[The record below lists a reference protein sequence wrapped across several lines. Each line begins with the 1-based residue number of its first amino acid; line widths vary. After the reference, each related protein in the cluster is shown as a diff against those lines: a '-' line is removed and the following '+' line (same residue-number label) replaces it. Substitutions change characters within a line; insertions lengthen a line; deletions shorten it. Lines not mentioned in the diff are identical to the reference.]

1 MRFGSTSSGQG
12 SVSHSPDAAAVAVPF
27 AAIVLAMLP
36 AVLDQTILA
45 TALPTIATD
54 LGRLSDVPWVVT
66 AYVVAAAATI
76 PLWGKLGDRH
86 GRKRLLEIS
95 LATFLGASA
104 LCGVAQDLTVLV
116 AARTVQGAAA
126 GGLMT
131 LAMAAVGDLVSPRER
146 ARYQGYIAAVF
157 AVATVIGPLLGGL
170 LVQHA
175 SWRWVFY
182 INLPVGLLALV
193 GLSRRLPAPVTERP
207 THALDVAGAALL
219 GGAATALLLACIW
232 GGDRFAWDS
241 PTILG
246 LLAASGLLAGALVL
260 RERRAADP
268 VVPFDLLRTRAVAVA
283 SVALFL
289 TTAALFAVTVFVPL
303 FLQTT
308 TGASPTQAG
317 LLLVPMMLG
326 ITLSTNIAGR
336 SISRTGRYKRF
347 PVAGLALMTAA
358 LVLLAAVVGDP
369 SRTTTGIAIGLFG
382 LGFGMVGQVLI
393 VAVQNSVDR
402 RQLGVAMATTSFFR
416 ALGGAVGA
424 AALGAVFAAR
434 TGVHGISAGPHA
446 LGPGARADVIDAV
459 QTVFI
464 VAAPIAALAL
474 VVVLLLE
481 EVPLRGPGGPTG
493 PERDAQKEHSSETE
507 KGAAHA
513 QRVAAVQRPVAQRA
527 EQR

>member
-45 TALPTIATD
+45 TALPTIAAD
-54 LGRLSDVPWVVT
+54 LGRLSDVSWVVT

-95 LATFLGASA
+95 LAMFLGASA
-104 LCGVAQDLTVLV
+104 LCGVAQDLTLLV
-116 AARTVQGAAA
+116 SARVVQGAAA

-131 LAMAAVGDLVSPRER
+131 LAMATVGDLVSPRER
-146 ARYQGYIAAVF
+146 ARYQGYIAATF
-157 AVATVIGPLLGGL
+157 AVATVIGPLLGGV

-182 INLPVGLLALV
+182 VNLPVGLIALV
-193 GLSRRLPAPVTERP
+193 GLSRRLPAPVTERAA
-207 THALDVAGAALL
+207 HALDVVGTALL
-219 GGAATALLLACIW
+219 AGAATALMLACIW
-232 GGDRFAWDS
+232 GGDRYAWDS
-241 PTILG
+241 STILG
-246 LLAASGLLAGALVL
+246 LLAAAGLLAGALVV
-260 RERRAADP
+260 RERRVADP
-268 VVPFDLLRTRAVAVA
+268 IVPLDLLRTRAVAVA
-283 SVALFL
+283 SVTLFL
-289 TTAALFAVTVFVPL
+289 TTAALFAITVFVPL

-326 ITLSTNIAGR
+326 VTLSTNLAGR

-347 PVAGLALMTAA
+347 PVAGLALMTGA
-358 LVLLAAVVGDP
+358 LGLLAAFAGEP
-369 SRTTTGIAIGLFG
+369 SRTTTGIAIGVFG

-393 VAVQNSVDR
+393 VAVQNGVDPR
-402 RQLGVAMATTSFFR
+402 RLGVAMATTNFFR

-424 AALGAVFAAR
+424 AVLGAVFAAR
-434 TGVHGISAGPHA
+434 TGAHGVTGAPNA

-464 VAAPIAALAL
+464 VAAPIAAVAL

-481 EVPLRGPGGPTG
+481 EVPLRASDGAQGEQPKPDGV
-493 PERDAQKEHSSETE
+493 RDAARSGDT
-507 KGAAHA
+507 GALASRRLE
-513 QRVAAVQRPVAQRA
+513 RVGASDVG
-527 EQR
+527 

>member
-1 MRFGSTSSGQG
+1 MRRQEMVLVRFGSTSSGQG

-36 AVLDQTILA
+36 AVLDQPIPA

-66 AYVVAAAATI
+66 AYVVAAAASI

-95 LATFLGASA
+95 LAMFLGASA
-104 LCGVAQDLTVLV
+104 LCGVAQDLTLLV

-170 LVQHA
+170 PVQPA

-193 GLSRRLPAPVTERP
+193 GLNRRLPAPVTERP

-241 PTILG
+241 TTILG

-260 RERRAADP
+260 RERRAVDP
-268 VVPFDLLRTRAVAVA
+268 IVPLDLLRTRAVAVA
-283 SVALFL
+283 SIALFL
-289 TTAALFAVTVFVPL
+289 ATAALFAVNVFVPL

-308 TGASPTQAG
+308 TGAIPTE
-317 LLLVPMMLG
+317 
-326 ITLSTNIAGR
+326 AGR
-336 SISRTGRYKRF
+336 
-347 PVAGLALMTAA
+347 
-358 LVLLAAVVGDP
+358 
-369 SRTTTGIAIGLFG
+369 
-382 LGFGMVGQVLI
+382 
-393 VAVQNSVDR
+393 
-402 RQLGVAMATTSFFR
+402 
-416 ALGGAVGA
+416 
-424 AALGAVFAAR
+424 
-434 TGVHGISAGPHA
+434 
-446 LGPGARADVIDAV
+446 
-459 QTVFI
+459 
-464 VAAPIAALAL
+464 
-474 VVVLLLE
+474 
-481 EVPLRGPGGPTG
+481 PL
-493 PERDAQKEHSSETE
+493 
-507 KGAAHA
+507 
-513 QRVAAVQRPVAQRA
+513 
-527 EQR
+527 